1 VTGGCRCGL
10 YCPEDVGVC
19 ADRLQI
25 ITFHRVLQFDRYKY
39 GRRRPEADWYVRW
52 ANRGVQLL
60 PTWMVGLESH
70 TQKFFGVCTFVVRQS
85 REASW
90 ITGRNSM

>member
-1 VTGGCRCGL
+1 MTGGCRCGL

-70 TQKFFGVCTFVVRQS
+70 TQKFFWCVHFRGQAVQRGFLDNRT
-85 REASW
+85 
-90 ITGRNSM
+90 